1 MAQKKK
7 VLGAE
12 VPEKEEEP
20 LLQGEAKN
28 QADNPDDLIAE
39 LMADSKKKQN
49 RRI

>member
-12 VPEKEEEP
+12 VPEKEEET

-28 QADNPDDLIAE
+28 QADNPDD
-39 LMADSKKKQN
+39 
-49 RRI
+49 